1 MVAPSFKDARFIFL
15 FLNLI
20 FSLSIDPKTLNLAT
34 PPSGKIFSLMCEIV
48 DLDFR
53 GSDFYENNR
62 LQY

>member
-48 DLDFR
+48 DLDFTLN
-53 GSDFYENNR
+53 S
-62 LQY
+62 